1 MRLGLGLSVNS
12 TSSQKV
18 GGFTGILDE
27 FTGAAAAYSVR
38 KLSSTYSGNAMRV
51 RRSSDDTEQDIA
63 FTGSGVLDTSSLL
76 SFVGTG
82 GTDNG
87 FVTIWYDQSGNAK
100 NALNTTESQ
109 QPKIVSAGSV
119 VTLDGH
125 PCLDGD
131 VSGNAQLQASDVID
145 GAIVNYAIFSTYALK
160 TTTDQITFNIGNET
174 GSDRISDTVN
184 KSGTGI
190 FAIDVRAA
198 SNVFSKGNSVAV
210 SLNEIHLN
218 TIVTDTNPLF
228 IDGVQQTASNS
239 GRSGTAS
246 DNLSVFNRN
255 SGGSFAFEGK
265 FYEFIYFNSDQSS
278 NRTNIEANINTH
290 FSIF

>member
-1 MRLGLGLSVNS
+1 MRLGLGLGVNS

-190 FAIDVRAA
+190 FAIDVRAS

>member
-1 MRLGLGLSVNS
+1 
-12 TSSQKV
+12 V

-190 FAIDVRAA
+190 FAIDVRAS